1 MYRDPLT
8 GPIAAVTQMSEHY
21 HNSKIKQMCQSETR
35 CILLLECEKMQLPF
49 KVIWVLQ
56 NIIYSPA
63 PVITI
68 LYWNLFYRG
77 EAAISA

>member
-1 MYRDPLT
+1 
-8 GPIAAVTQMSEHY
+8 
-21 HNSKIKQMCQSETR
+21 
-35 CILLLECEKMQLPF
+35 LLLECEKMQLPF
-49 KVIWVLQ
+49 KAIWVLQ

-77 EAAISA
+77 EVPTSA